1 MAIFSFL
8 ILTSLC
14 IADRE
19 AFSISECGAYAR
31 RPEYT
36 DITVD
41 IYHIYHR
48 PGNSNRPGFLHG
60 IQHKPTD
67 PQPLLGPERET
78 PVGVTSLP
86 RVHQGQE
93 YLLTSPTSRVNISG
107 AVRSFDPTP
116 GTITYNAE
124 LKYYYSCAYPLEY
137 LINNTQVGVSSS
149 SIALKDNNGSF
160 ISTLSMA
167 LFQNINYTT
176 PRLLHLQHLRAG
188 GCIQPDI
195 TERTFH
201 MYFVLLDRCYA
212 SVNLQP
218 SNSTIFNPFVSY
230 SIDQLTSM
238 LENGDSQK
246 TRFYFPGFRFIE
258 QQNETIST
266 YYLHCITR
274 LCERSTFKQCNRKR
288 RSVQSTVV
296 QEGITEPSVITVAI
310 KAKTKNSIQS
320 KEEALSG
327 GWSEGNDAS
336 VGLGIAVAL
345 LVVLGVATIVM
356 AESFYRQLKRLS

>member
-1 MAIFSFL
+1 MDICGNSGYVRPSSKEIDRYPPHPMNPVTSALISGMVILGGVSVGFSL
-8 ILTSLC
+8 LSLRLLKKSRLPATS
-14 IADRE
+14 A
-19 AFSISECGAYAR
+19 S
-31 RPEYT
+31 EYT
-36 DITVD
+36 DITVVCGTSTID
-41 IYHIYHR
+41 
-48 PGNSNRPGFLHG
+48 LA
-60 IQHKPTD
+60 IQIC
-67 PQPLLGPERET
+67 
-78 PVGVTSLP
+78 PVFYTGYNTSLLILNRIRDSVDCQGTLDTWVTP
-86 RVHQGQE
+86 PVARFSFPIREGNACGSNFLGQE

-137 LINNTQVGVSSS
+137 LINNTQVDVSSS

-167 LFQNINYTT
+167 L
-176 PRLLHLQHLRAG
+176 
-188 GCIQPDI
+188 
-195 TERTFH
+195 
-201 MYFVLLDRCYA
+201 YFVFLDRCYA

-218 SNSTIFNPFVSY
+218 SNSTIFYLFVSY
-230 SIDQLTSM
+230 SIDQLTTM

-246 TRFYFPGFRFIE
+246 ASFYFPAFRFIE

-274 LCERSTFKQCNRKR
+274 LCERSTCSTFKQCNRKR

-310 KAKTKNSIQS
+310 KAKTKN
-320 KEEALSG
+320 
-327 GWSEGNDAS
+327 
-336 VGLGIAVAL
+336 
-345 LVVLGVATIVM
+345 
-356 AESFYRQLKRLS
+356 